1 MMHYI
6 FQEGLENLVEP
17 STKAVER
24 QPISEEW
31 RGWNYHNENLR
42 PPVDGVVLPIY
53 AVAGNYCSSG
63 RDIYLRFVKKLR
75 PIPTASMIVGSMYH
89 ELLATL
95 IEKSREYIYSHD
107 LDAKF
112 DIGKFLF
119 FEGQKTIENLANNE
133 DAEKGLKN
141 GIITKKDLD
150 EAQENLAKLW
160 KYESTLVTASVDFHI
175 AKHLHMN
182 KDTLARHG
190 IPVFTEQKLDGRK
203 LSLSS
208 NLSVDALHLPGKTV
222 VIDIKTGMKNSFH
235 RLTTTGYA
243 MVIESIERKP
253 VDIGCIIYPSFS
265 KKRSVPS
272 VEVDVHPVTDK
283 LRKEFIE
290 ARNRKLEIVASGKDP
305 LHEDG
310 KEWCK
315 GCEIFRKE

>member
-1 MMHYI
+1 MHYI

-24 QPISEEW
+24 TPISDEW

-42 PPVDGVVLPIY
+42 PPVDNVVLPIY
-53 AVAGNYCSSG
+53 AVAGNYCKSG
-63 RDIYLRFVKKLR
+63 RDIYLKFVKKLKSQ
-75 PIPTASMIVGSMYH
+75 PNGAMIVGSMYH
-89 ELLATL
+89 SILATL
-95 IEKSREYIYSHD
+95 MEKSREYIYSRD
-107 LDAKF
+107 LDEKF
-112 DIGKFLF
+112 DISKFLF
-119 FEGQKTIENLANNE
+119 FEGKKVIDEQINGNDATRGLKDGIISKKELDDARENLE
-133 DAEKGLKN
+133 
-141 GIITKKDLD
+141 
-150 EAQENLAKLW
+150 KLW
-160 KYESTLVTASVDFHI
+160 KYESLLVTASVNFHL

-222 VIDIKTGMKNSFH
+222 VIDIKTGMKNDFH

-243 MVIESIERKP
+243 MVIESVERKP
-253 VDIGCIIYPSFS
+253 VDVGCIIYPSFT
-265 KKRSVPS
+265 KKRSVPTF
-272 VEVDVHPVTDK
+272 EVDVHPITDK

-290 ARNRKLEIVASGKDP
+290 NRNRKLEIVANGTDP

-310 KEWCK
+310 SEWCK
-315 GCEIFRKE
+315 SCEIFKKE